1 MTLGTVQV
9 DLSKPVEEQGPF
21 DLIIHKITDLMVAAD
36 GGDEQ
41 AKNAVDRIEV
51 S

>member
-1 MTLGTVQV
+1 M
-9 DLSKPVEEQGPF
+9 ERQGPF

-41 AKNAVDRIEV
+41 AANAVDLIEV
-51 S
+51 SSSVVALC